1 MASGNKQVRT
11 GTALPAFQGFDP
23 GKASERLSSFCD
35 KFHIDPETIR
45 RIIVE
50 PVLQSG
56 EVISFMGEA
65 PLYAYACGTQTDA
78 ITRMAEKV
86 MVASGIAQN
95 PEAKDAKLELWRIL
109 RDFSVGYGIPVEEQL
124 GLITKRGLQDKF
136 NFQSVHTL
144 TAMRFMMDLA
154 GRLEGHLPSFGRIKS
169 AYIDIWPENMG
180 PETFSAVFNMFIQGQ
195 VPTTQEDGSALNVFP
210 THCRSLTTPPLKPD
224 TPYIV
229 STTNLSGAYSLAS
242 ILPPEESLGI
252 RLDLLLWRKADT
264 LIIADV
270 TGSFA

>member
-1 MASGNKQVRT
+1 MAGNDTRVRT

-23 GKASERLSSFCD
+23 AKAMERLSLFCD
-35 KFHIDPETIR
+35 KFKIGPETIR

-56 EVISFMGEA
+56 EVVSFMGEA
-65 PLYAYACGTQTDA
+65 PLYAYACGKQTDA

-95 PEAKDAKLELWRIL
+95 PESGEAKLELWRIL

-124 GLITKRGLQDKF
+124 GLISKRGLQDKF

-154 GRLEGHLPSFGRIKS
+154 GRLGGHLPSFGRIKS
-169 AYIDIWPENMG
+169 AYIDIWPENMT
-180 PETFSAVFNMFIQGQ
+180 PDTFSAVFNMFIQGQ
-195 VPTTQEDGSALNVFP
+195 VTTTQEDGSALNVFP
-210 THCRSLTTPPLKPD
+210 THCRSLATPPLKPD

-229 STTNLSGAYSLAS
+229 STTSLSGAYSIAS
-242 ILPPEESLGI
+242 ILPQGEPLGI

-264 LIIADV
+264 LVFADV